1 MFPPSQANTS
11 VKVIEGHYTGHFKSV
26 VTKPQNVFVLKDI
39 MSNGYRAGANAQF
52 FMADGDFTAGQQ
64 NIADRLNMDN
74 YDSADKVHAS
84 LLAFP
89 MSSGQEQKM
98 HNEITVTSRLLPYDV
113 HNQNYDQFPGGKEI
127 HEFYK
132 GKLQL
137 DQIHFGEDLRASEN
151 MEYMSQGS
159 VNNSLCFAGPHR
171 KFDGVTGAYTKF
183 VPGLGHCKSRVLNL
197 FQMPI
202 HR

>member
-89 MSSGQEQKM
+89 MSVAQEQRM

-113 HNQNYDQFPGGKEI
+113 HNQNYDQFPGGKLV
-127 HEFYK
+127 HDLYRK
-132 GKLQL
+132 ALQL

>member
-1 MFPPSQANTS
+1 MNWQT
-11 VKVIEGHYTGHFKSV
+11 
-26 VTKPQNVFVLKDI
+26 
-39 MSNGYRAGANAQF
+39 
-52 FMADGDFTAGQQ
+52 GQQ
-64 NIADRLNMDN
+64 AIADRLNMDN
-74 YDSADKVHAS
+74 YDSADKVHPS

-89 MSSGQEQKM
+89 MSSDQEQKM

-113 HNQNYDQFPGGKEI
+113 HNQDYKQFPGGKNIYEI
-127 HEFYK
+127 YK
-132 GKLQL
+132 SNLQL

-183 VPGLGHCKSRVLNL
+183 VPGLGHCKSRVLNFSKCPFTADVCTL
-197 FQMPI
+197 TLLPI
-202 HR
+202 RILRFWSYTQGVRMRDQEMRAGAVARPSR